1 MQGQRAFGD
10 GNRPAN
16 RTAGRTNDAGEG
28 SMRHDHDLPDC
39 LRCSELHDFSDLPM
53 AALGAAYRRLV
64 RKGMAV
70 GVVAIGSILALAG
83 FG

>member
-1 MQGQRAFGD
+1 
-10 GNRPAN
+10 
-16 RTAGRTNDAGEG
+16 
-28 SMRHDHDLPDC
+28 MRHDHDLPDC

-53 AALGAAYRRLV
+53 PALGAAYRRLV

-70 GVVAIGSILALAG
+70 GVVAIGSILALVG